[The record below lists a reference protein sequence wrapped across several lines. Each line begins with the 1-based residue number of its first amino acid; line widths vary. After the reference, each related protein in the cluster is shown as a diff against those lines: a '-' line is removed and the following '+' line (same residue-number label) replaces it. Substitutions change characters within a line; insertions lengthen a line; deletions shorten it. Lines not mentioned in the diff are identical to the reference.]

1 MKEERKNEK
10 GRNFS
15 YFQEGEEIKEE
26 EEEEEEE
33 EELSKMDLFMES
45 WKRDGRSV
53 SPSQRINNL
62 IELNP

>member
-15 YFQEGEEIKEE
+15 YFQEGEEIK
-26 EEEEEEE
+26 EEEE

>member
-1 MKEERKNEK
+1 LKEERKNEK

-15 YFQEGEEIKEE
+15 YFQEGEEIK
-26 EEEEEEE
+26 EEEEEE